1 MKNLLLIILFTAIFS
16 SSIQAQNNS
25 SLDPLTTI
33 EFESTTIDYGKI
45 EKGSDGIR
53 SFKFKNTGEHPLKIY
68 QIYSSCSCD
77 IVSKPEEPVRPGE
90 TGIIKIKYDTKKIG
104 PIVKTITGNSNIKDK
119 LFTLRLKGEVLP
131 KLQ

>member
-1 MKNLLLIILFTAIFS
+1 MMKNLLLLFLFTGIFS
-16 SSIQAQNNS
+16 NSIQAQNSS
-25 SLDPLTTI
+25 SLDPITTI

-53 SFKFKNTGEHPLKIY
+53 SFTFKNTGDHPLKIY

-77 IVSKPEEPVRPGE
+77 IVSKPEEPIAPGE
-90 TGIIKIKYDTKKIG
+90 TGIIKVKYDTKKVG
-104 PIVKTITGNSNIKDK
+104 PIVKTLTGNSNIKDK

-131 KLQ
+131 K